1 MRIFQNVFRWLTLS
15 FLGFIIITLIAG
27 LILPIEL
34 SDWRDVELY
43 HSIIIFGLPISIV
56 LTAIWTI
63 RPEQAKKTNI
73 IIGIATPVIAIL
85 TLFLTFAILFS
96 FEIGTWMTELI
107 IYENKK
113 NSTITINQ
121 QAMDLGQL
129 GIGGV
134 RIVKLNPFL
143 GKWVI
148 VSKVDT
154 ASINK
159 TEWNFVQKS
168 GGFNKG
174 F

>member
-1 MRIFQNVFRWLTLS
+1 MRIIQNIFKWLTLS
-15 FLGFIIITLIAG
+15 FIGFVITTLILG

-43 HSIIIFGLPISIV
+43 YLIIIYGLPISIA
-56 LTAIWTI
+56 LTIIWTI
-63 RPEQAKKTNI
+63 RPEKAKRTNV
-73 IIGIATPVIAIL
+73 IIGITTPLIAIL
-85 TLFLTFAILFS
+85 MFFLSLAVMLS
-96 FEIGTWMTELI
+96 FEVGMWMNEWI
-107 IYENKK
+107 IYANKK
-113 NSTITINQ
+113 NPKITINQ
-121 QAMDLGQL
+121 QAEDLGQL

-134 RIVKLNPFL
+134 RIVELRPFL

-154 ASINK
+154 ARINK
-159 TEWNFVQKS
+159 NEWNLVRKS